1 MPTTLMETPLAKK
14 QVLVGIP
21 TLIDEP
27 TNSTDRLRDYDKFTE
42 ELVNLLPQT
51 FFNIL
56 EFTLKK

>member
-14 QVLVGIP
+14 QVLVGGLTTSLYGIP

-42 ELVNLLPQT
+42 ELVNLLPET
-51 FFNIL
+51 FF
-56 EFTLKK
+56 